1 MALTFPVSTAEFF
14 DTLEVSQMTFDCPEQ
29 MQVARTG
36 GGEILPANIG
46 PRLWT
51 GEVSLWDQGH
61 SAVAP
66 VLAMISAL
74 REPGASFLAYDL
86 TAPAPQSDPD
96 GVALATVT
104 PLILA
109 LPSDAR
115 MLSLKGLPS
124 GFVLTAGDYLGF
136 SYGTN
141 PVRRALHR
149 VVSGVVAGGTG
160 QTAAFEV
167 TPPRRPGAA
176 INAAV
181 SLIKASCKARIVPG
195 SVSSGAAA
203 AGITSGITFKFMQTL
218 R

>member
-1 MALTFPVSTAEFF
+1 MALTFPLAAAEFF
-14 DTLEVSQMTFDCPEQ
+14 DTLKVRQMTFDCPEQ
-29 MQVARTG
+29 VQVARTG

-51 GEVSLWDQGH
+51 GEVSLVH
-61 SAVAP
+61 HRFYVAAP

-176 INAAV
+176 INTAV
-181 SLIKASCKARIVPG
+181 SLVKASCKARIVPG
-195 SVSSGAAA
+195 SVAPGTK
-203 AGITSGITFKFMQTL
+203 GQIFTSGITFKFMQTL

>member
-1 MALTFPVSTAEFF
+1 MALTFPLAAAEFF
-14 DTLEVSQMTFDCPEQ
+14 DTLKVSQMTFDCPEQ
-29 MQVARTG
+29 VQVARTG

-51 GEVSLWDQGH
+51 GEVSLVH
-61 SAVAP
+61 HRFYVAAP

-176 INAAV
+176 INTAV
-181 SLIKASCKARIVPG
+181 SLVKASCKARIVPG
-195 SVSSGAAA
+195 SVAPGTK
-203 AGITSGITFKFMQTL
+203 GQIFTSGITFKFMQTL

>member
-1 MALTFPVSTAEFF
+1 MALTFPLAAAEFF
-14 DTLEVSQMTFDCPEQ
+14 DTLKVSQMTFDCPEQ
-29 MQVARTG
+29 VQVARTG

-149 VVSGVVAGGTG
+149 VVSGVVASGTG

-176 INAAV
+176 INTAV
-181 SLIKASCKARIVPG
+181 SLVKASCKARIVPG

>member
-1 MALTFPVSTAEFF
+1 MALTFPLAAAEFF
-14 DTLEVSQMTFDCPEQ
+14 DTLKVSQMTFDCPEQ
-29 MQVARTG
+29 VQVARTG

-51 GEVSLWDQGH
+51 GEVSLVH
-61 SAVAP
+61 HRFYVAAP

>member
-176 INAAV
+176 INTAV

>member
-1 MALTFPVSTAEFF
+1 MALTFPLAAAEFF
-14 DTLEVSQMTFDCPEQ
+14 DTLKVSQMTFDCPEQ
-29 MQVARTG
+29 VQVARTG

-51 GEVSLWDQGH
+51 GEVSLVH
-61 SAVAP
+61 HRFYVAAP

-86 TAPAPQSDPD
+86 TAPAPQSDPE
-96 GVALATVT
+96 GTALATVT

-149 VVSGVVAGGTG
+149 VVSGVVASGTG

-176 INAAV
+176 INTAV
-181 SLIKASCKARIVPG
+181 SLVKASCKARIVPG
-195 SVSSGAAA
+195 SVAPGTK
-203 AGITSGITFKFMQTL
+203 GQIFTSGITFKFMQTL

>member
-14 DTLEVSQMTFDCPEQ
+14 DTLEVSQITFDCPEQ

>member
-149 VVSGVVAGGTG
+149 VVSGVVASGTG

-176 INAAV
+176 INTAV
-181 SLIKASCKARIVPG
+181 SLVKASCKARIVPG
-195 SVSSGAAA
+195 SVAPGTK
-203 AGITSGITFKFMQTL
+203 GQIFTSGITFKFMQTL

>member
-1 MALTFPVSTAEFF
+1 MALTFPLAAAEFF
-14 DTLEVSQMTFDCPEQ
+14 DTLKVRQMTFDCPEQ
-29 MQVARTG
+29 VQVARTG

-51 GEVSLWDQGH
+51 GEVSLVH
-61 SAVAP
+61 HRFYVAAP

-86 TAPAPQSDPD
+86 TAPAPQSDPE
-96 GVALATVT
+96 GTALATVT

-149 VVSGVVAGGTG
+149 VVSGVVASGTG

-176 INAAV
+176 INTAV
-181 SLIKASCKARIVPG
+181 SLVKASCKARIVPG
-195 SVSSGAAA
+195 SVAPGTK
-203 AGITSGITFKFMQTL
+203 GQIFTSGITFKFMQTL

>member
-14 DTLEVSQMTFDCPEQ
+14 DTLEVSQITFDCPEQ

-149 VVSGVVAGGTG
+149 VVSGVVASGTG

-176 INAAV
+176 INTAV
-181 SLIKASCKARIVPG
+181 SLVKASCKARIVPG
-195 SVSSGAAA
+195 SVAPGTK
-203 AGITSGITFKFMQTL
+203 GQIFTSGITFKFMQTL

>member
-1 MALTFPVSTAEFF
+1 MALTFPLAAAEFF
-14 DTLEVSQMTFDCPEQ
+14 DTLKVSQMTFDCPEQ
-29 MQVARTG
+29 VQVARTG

-51 GEVSLWDQGH
+51 GEVVLWQQRH
-61 SAVAP
+61 SVVAP

-86 TAPAPQSDPD
+86 TAPAPQSDPE
-96 GVALATVT
+96 GTALATVT

-115 MLSLKGLPS
+115 MLSLEGLPS

-176 INAAV
+176 INTAV
-181 SLIKASCKARIVPG
+181 SLVKASCKARIVPG
-195 SVSSGAAA
+195 SVAPGTK
-203 AGITSGITFKFMQTL
+203 GQIFTSGITFKFMQTL